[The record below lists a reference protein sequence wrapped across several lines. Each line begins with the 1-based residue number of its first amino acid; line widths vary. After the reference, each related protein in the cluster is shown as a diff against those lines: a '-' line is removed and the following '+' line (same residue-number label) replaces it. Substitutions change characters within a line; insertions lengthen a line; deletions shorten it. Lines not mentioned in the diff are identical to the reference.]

1 MRPDRGIDVVPSR
14 LLIEEAPEIRIP
26 LPPGD
31 RAHVAGGDAVAAG
44 DTILEHLRD
53 VRVEEVAIAPDLD
66 GGARSGDVRE
76 IRPVRGGPPFVGE
89 LLVAVPGAP
98 GRWRLATG
106 DRPDTVESPVAG
118 SVTAVVP
125 GAEIRVR
132 PRGTALRGA
141 LAAGT
146 AARGVLA
153 LATDPF
159 GELRPG
165 GIDVGRAGTILVV
178 GARIDAE
185 AIIRA
190 RAMGVRGI
198 VVASLPGK
206 ELRDLLASER
216 RQRAALHPSAP
227 FGVLALDGPLRRP
240 IASPVM
246 ALFAALAG
254 REVALVVNPPALVF
268 DDPIPTLPTLPP
280 DWVRVRS
287 GPQAGAEGRL
297 VGLVGLRRFAAGVHL
312 EAARVAIDGQP
323 PIEVPVAD
331 LQRFR

>member
-1 MRPDRGIDVVPSR
+1 
-14 LLIEEAPEIRIP
+14 
-26 LPPGD
+26 
-31 RAHVAGGDAVAAG
+31 VAAG
-44 DTILEHLRD
+44 DAILEHVRD
-53 VRVEEVAIAPDLD
+53 ARVEEVTIGPDPD
-66 GGARSGDVRE
+66 GGARSGFVRE
-76 IRPVRGGPPFVGE
+76 IRPGRGRPAFAGE
-89 LLVAVPGAP
+89 LLVAVPGGS
-98 GRWRLATG
+98 GRWRMAIG
-106 DRPDTVESPVAG
+106 DRPDTVVSPVAG
-118 SVTAVVP
+118 SVSGVAP
-125 GAEIRVR
+125 GAEIRIR
-132 PRGTALRGA
+132 PRGMAFRGA

-153 LATDPF
+153 LAMDPF

-185 AIIRA
+185 SIIRA

-240 IASPVM
+240 VASPVL
-246 ALFAALAG
+246 ALFEALAG

-268 DDPIPTLPTLPP
+268 DAPIPTIAAPPP